1 MLQVS
6 YGTMFWMTV
15 AFLVVLFILKKFAW
29 KPILK
34 ALKDR
39 EDHIEESLQL
49 ADKVK
54 TEMKE
59 LQANNEKLLVDART
73 ERDNMLKEARETKEA
88 IVNEAKG
95 KAGEEADKMIEAAR
109 MAIQNEKMAA
119 LTELKNE
126 VGKLSLEIAE
136 KLVRHDL
143 SSNEE
148 QNKLIEKLLN
158 EVKINQ

>member
-54 TEMKE
+54 SEMKE
-59 LQANNEKLLVDART
+59 LQASNEKLLVDART
-73 ERDNMLKEARETKEA
+73 ERDNMLKEARETKNT
-88 IVNEAKG
+88 IVSEAKG
-95 KAGEEADKMIEAAR
+95 IAGEEADKIIAAAR
-109 MAIQNEKMAA
+109 LAIQNEKMAA

-143 SSNEE
+143 SSSKE
-148 QNKLIEKLLN
+148 QNKLVEKLLN

>member
-6 YGTMFWMTV
+6 YGTMFWMTL

-59 LQANNEKLLVDART
+59 LQTSNEKLLVDART
-73 ERDNMLKEARETKEA
+73 ERDILLKEARDTKET
-88 IVNEAKG
+88 IVSEAKG
-95 KAGEEADKMIEAAR
+95 IAGKEADKMIAAAR
-109 MAIQNEKMAA
+109 LAIQNEKMMA

-136 KLVRHDL
+136 KIIRHELTESKSQNELV
-143 SSNEE
+143 
-148 QNKLIEKLLN
+148 EKLLN
-158 EVKINQ
+158 EVKLK

>member
-6 YGTMFWMTV
+6 YGTMFWMTL

-54 TEMKE
+54 KEMKE
-59 LQANNEKLLVDART
+59 LQTSNEKLLVDART
-73 ERDNMLKEARETKEA
+73 ERDNMIKEARETKNT
-88 IVNEAKG
+88 IVSEAKG
-95 KAGEEADKMIEAAR
+95 IAGEEADKIIAAAR
-109 MAIQNEKMAA
+109 LAIQNEKMMA

-136 KLVRHDL
+136 KVIRHELSDSKSQNELV
-143 SSNEE
+143 
-148 QNKLIEKLLN
+148 EKLLN
-158 EVKINQ
+158 EVKLK

>member
-6 YGTMFWMTV
+6 YGTMFWMTL
-15 AFLVVLFILKKFAW
+15 AFLVVLFILKKYAW

-54 TEMKE
+54 KEMKE
-59 LQANNEKLLVDART
+59 LQTSNEKLLVDART
-73 ERDNMLKEARETKEA
+73 ERDNLLKEARETKNT
-88 IVNEAKG
+88 IVSEAKG
-95 KAGEEADKMIEAAR
+95 IAGEEADKMIAAAR
-109 MAIQNEKMAA
+109 LAIQNEKMMA

-136 KLVRHDL
+136 KVIRHELSDTKSQNELV
-143 SSNEE
+143 
-148 QNKLIEKLLN
+148 EKLLN
-158 EVKINQ
+158 EVKLK

>member
-6 YGTMFWMTV
+6 YGTMFWMTL
-15 AFLVVLFILKKFAW
+15 AFLVVLFILKKYAW

-54 TEMKE
+54 KEMKE
-59 LQANNEKLLVDART
+59 LQSSNEKLLVDART
-73 ERDNMLKEARETKEA
+73 ERDNLLKEARETKNT
-88 IVNEAKG
+88 IVSEAKG
-95 KAGEEADKMIEAAR
+95 IAGEEADKMIAAAR
-109 MAIQNEKMAA
+109 LAIQNEKMMA

-136 KLVRHDL
+136 KIIRHELSESKSQNELV
-143 SSNEE
+143 
-148 QNKLIEKLLN
+148 EKLLN
-158 EVKINQ
+158 EVKLK

>member
-6 YGTMFWMTV
+6 YGTMFWMTL
-15 AFLVVLFILKKFAW
+15 AFLVVLFILKKYAW

-54 TEMKE
+54 NEMKE
-59 LQANNEKLLVDART
+59 LQSSNEKLLVDART
-73 ERDNMLKEARETKEA
+73 ERDNLLKEARETKNT
-88 IVNEAKG
+88 IVSEAKG
-95 KAGEEADKMIEAAR
+95 IAGEEADKMIAAAR
-109 MAIQNEKMAA
+109 LAIQNEKMMA

-136 KLVRHDL
+136 KVIRHELSDTKSQNELV
-143 SSNEE
+143 
-148 QNKLIEKLLN
+148 EKLLN
-158 EVKINQ
+158 EVKLK

>member
-6 YGTMFWMTV
+6 YGTMFWMTL
-15 AFLVVLFILKKFAW
+15 AFLVVLFILKKYAW

-54 TEMKE
+54 KEMKE
-59 LQANNEKLLVDART
+59 LQTSNEKLLVDART
-73 ERDNMLKEARETKEA
+73 ERDNLLKEARETKNT
-88 IVNEAKG
+88 IVSEAKG
-95 KAGEEADKMIEAAR
+95 IAGEEADKMIAAAR
-109 MAIQNEKMAA
+109 LAIQNEKMMA

-136 KLVRHDL
+136 KVIRHELSDSKSQNELV
-143 SSNEE
+143 
-148 QNKLIEKLLN
+148 EKLLN
-158 EVKINQ
+158 EVKLK

>member
-6 YGTMFWMTV
+6 YGTMFWMTL

-54 TEMKE
+54 KEMKE
-59 LQANNEKLLVDART
+59 LQTSNEKLLVDART
-73 ERDNMLKEARETKEA
+73 ERDNMIKEARETKNT
-88 IVNEAKG
+88 IVSEAKG
-95 KAGEEADKMIEAAR
+95 IAGEEADKIIAAAR
-109 MAIQNEKMAA
+109 LAIQNEKMMA

-136 KLVRHDL
+136 KVIRHELSDSKNQNELV
-143 SSNEE
+143 
-148 QNKLIEKLLN
+148 EKLLN
-158 EVKINQ
+158 EVKLK

>member
-1 MLQVS
+1 MLSVS
-6 YGTMFWMTV
+6 YGTMFWMTL
-15 AFLVVLFILKKFAW
+15 AFLVVLFILKKYAW

-54 TEMKE
+54 KEMKE
-59 LQANNEKLLVDART
+59 LQTSNEKLLVDART
-73 ERDNMLKEARETKEA
+73 ERDNMIKEARETKNT
-88 IVNEAKG
+88 IVSEAKG
-95 KAGEEADKMIEAAR
+95 IAGEEADKIIAAAR
-109 MAIQNEKMAA
+109 LAIQNEKMMA

-136 KLVRHDL
+136 KVIRHELSDSKSQNELV
-143 SSNEE
+143 
-148 QNKLIEKLLN
+148 EKLLN
-158 EVKINQ
+158 EVKLK

>member
-54 TEMKE
+54 SEMKD
-59 LQANNEKLLVDART
+59 LQTSNEKLLVDART
-73 ERDNMLKEARETKEA
+73 ERDNLLKEARETKDA
-88 IVNEAKG
+88 IVGEAKG
-95 KAGEEADKMIEAAR
+95 KASEEADKMIESAR
-109 MAIQNEKMAA
+109 IAIQNEKMAA

-143 SSNEE
+143 SSNED
-148 QNKLIEKLLN
+148 QNKLVEKLLN

>member
-6 YGTMFWMTV
+6 YGTMFWMTL

-59 LQANNEKLLVDART
+59 LQTSNEKLLVDART
-73 ERDNMLKEARETKEA
+73 ERDNLLKEARDTKET
-88 IVNEAKG
+88 IVSEAKG
-95 KAGEEADKMIEAAR
+95 IAGKEADKMIAAAR
-109 MAIQNEKMAA
+109 LAIQNEKMMA

-136 KLVRHDL
+136 KIIRHELTESKSQNELV
-143 SSNEE
+143 
-148 QNKLIEKLLN
+148 EKLLN
-158 EVKINQ
+158 EVKLK